1 MAKSNC
7 WKPECEFTGS
17 KAVSDTTPGRCT
29 KEGGYIS
36 NAEINEILLSGGG
49 KKAFY
54 DKSAESNILLYKGTN
69 LLLRIRIPGT
79 NRWQATISVT

>member
-1 MAKSNC
+1 MAKPDC

-17 KAVSDTTPGRCT
+17 KAVSDATPGRCT

-36 NAEINEILLSGGG
+36 NAEINEILLSGGS

-54 DKSAESNILLYKGTN
+54 DSSSESNILLYKGTY
-69 LLLRIRIPGT
+69 LLSSICVSGT
-79 NRWQATISVT
+79 NRR